1 MSLDPEDLIED
12 LIEEEH
18 HEEQTPIEEWF
29 RVLFGLLLVLA
40 VVAGL
45 VVLWLVSE

>member
-1 MSLDPEDLIED
+1 MSLDPEDLIE
-12 LIEEEH
+12 EEH
-18 HEEQTPIEEWF
+18 QEEQTPIEEWF
-29 RVLFGLLLVLA
+29 GAVFMLLVILA

>member
-1 MSLDPEDLIED
+1 MPLDPEDLVED

-18 HEEQTPIEEWF
+18 QEQQTPIEQWF
-29 RVLFGLLLVLA
+29 GALAGVLVILA